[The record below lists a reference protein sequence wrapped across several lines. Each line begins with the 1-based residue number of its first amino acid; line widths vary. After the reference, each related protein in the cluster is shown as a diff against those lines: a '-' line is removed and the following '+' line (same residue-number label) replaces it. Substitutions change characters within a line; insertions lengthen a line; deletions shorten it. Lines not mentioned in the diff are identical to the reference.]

1 MKHIIV
7 VVFIILGVIK
17 SVSSQSILGIDV
29 SHWNGNINW
38 NLVMTE
44 GYVFAYAK
52 ATEGM
57 TFKDNK
63 FSTYMLG
70 GKNAGMIMGAYH
82 FARPDNNSP
91 EQDANN
97 FLNTAKEYTGELFLP
112 PVLDL
117 EDVDGVNNL
126 QAMFT
131 SSQLTSWVTQWLTI
145 VENETGVKP
154 IIYTNSKYANYLGS
168 SVRNYG
174 LWIAKPG
181 TSPNTPPTNLGVWQ
195 DWTMKQYSWEG
206 TVAGISGDTD
216 LNVFNGNAEDFLKLI
231 GIDLSNIS
239 DITVSNASVSPQS
252 VKQGEQFTA
261 SANHN
266 YSGNQLDADLPSF
279 DLDYVL
285 STDCVLSSDDIR
297 LGGDLSGLG
306 SDDPTNAESDLLT
319 IPTNTTPGQYYILF
333 VGDADDELQESN
345 EDNNIECVPIT
356 VLSLGGSEDI
366 FITDASISP
375 DSILPGG
382 IIRAA
387 SRQNY
392 NGNVSQDDLPNIFL
406 YYYLSSDCTL
416 SGEDI
421 KLGDDFSGIGNDD
434 PSDIES
440 ESLTI
445 PEGTKPGSYFIL
457 FVGDATDN
465 LAEGNEDNNIEC
477 VPLKIIDIGASDD
490 ITVSNASVSPQ
501 SVKQGEPF
509 TASANHNYSGNQLD
523 ADLPSFDLDYVLSTD
538 CVLSSDDIRLGGD
551 LSGLGSDDPTNAESD
566 LLTIP
571 TNTTP
576 GQYYILFVGDA
587 DDELQESNEDNNVE
601 CVPITVLT
609 EPTSNEDITL
619 TNATI
624 SSNLVAPQELF
635 TVSVDQNY
643 SGENLSADL
652 PNFDLV
658 YYLSTDCILNKED
671 IILGTSSS
679 NLGSNHSVVTESAV
693 VEIPKE
699 INFGEYFI
707 LFVGEA
713 SNVLDEVDENNNT
726 ACLPISIIEKPE
738 DISISDPNVSP
749 QIIEVGGSIS
759 ISANQN
765 YVGFRID
772 NQLPNFILGYFLSKD
787 CTLSNDDI
795 FLDDDISRIGIDYPS
810 SLESS
815 IVSIPDNVEPGDYN
829 ILFLGD
835 ADNELDEKNEENN
848 VVCIPISIIGS
859 VSINSLEIHE
869 NLTVYP
875 NPVNQT
881 LYFLSEDIS
890 LSKVEVYNKIGQ
902 RVFTSE
908 VTPLN
913 GQISFSHFPEGIYY
927 IKFHDSENR
936 NAMFKIGKL

>member
-1 MKHIIV
+1 M
-7 VVFIILGVIK
+7 
-17 SVSSQSILGIDV
+17 
-29 SHWNGNINW
+29 
-38 NLVMTE
+38 
-44 GYVFAYAK
+44 
-52 ATEGM
+52 
-57 TFKDNK
+57 
-63 FSTYMLG
+63 
-70 GKNAGMIMGAYH
+70 
-82 FARPDNNSP
+82 
-91 EQDANN
+91 
-97 FLNTAKEYTGELFLP
+97 
-112 PVLDL
+112 
-117 EDVDGVNNL
+117 
-126 QAMFT
+126 
-131 SSQLTSWVTQWLTI
+131 
-145 VENETGVKP
+145 
-154 IIYTNSKYANYLGS
+154 
-168 SVRNYG
+168 
-174 LWIAKPG
+174 
-181 TSPNTPPTNLGVWQ
+181 
-195 DWTMKQYSWEG
+195 
-206 TVAGISGDTD
+206 
-216 LNVFNGNAEDFLKLI
+216 
-231 GIDLSNIS
+231 
-239 DITVSNASVSPQS
+239 
-252 VKQGEQFTA
+252 
-261 SANHN
+261 
-266 YSGNQLDADLPSF
+266 
-279 DLDYVL
+279 
-285 STDCVLSSDDIR
+285 
-297 LGGDLSGLG
+297 
-306 SDDPTNAESDLLT
+306 
-319 IPTNTTPGQYYILF
+319 
-333 VGDADDELQESN
+333 
-345 EDNNIECVPIT
+345 
-356 VLSLGGSEDI
+356 
-366 FITDASISP
+366 
-375 DSILPGG
+375 
-382 IIRAA
+382 
-387 SRQNY
+387 
-392 NGNVSQDDLPNIFL
+392 
-406 YYYLSSDCTL
+406 
-416 SGEDI
+416 
-421 KLGDDFSGIGNDD
+421 
-434 PSDIES
+434 
-440 ESLTI
+440 
-445 PEGTKPGSYFIL
+445 
-457 FVGDATDN
+457 
-465 LAEGNEDNNIEC
+465 
-477 VPLKIIDIGASDD
+477 
-490 ITVSNASVSPQ
+490 
-501 SVKQGEPF
+501 
-509 TASANHNYSGNQLD
+509 
-523 ADLPSFDLDYVLSTD
+523 
-538 CVLSSDDIRLGGD
+538 
-551 LSGLGSDDPTNAESD
+551 
-566 LLTIP
+566 
-571 TNTTP
+571 
-576 GQYYILFVGDA
+576 
-587 DDELQESNEDNNVE
+587 
-601 CVPITVLT
+601 
-609 EPTSNEDITL
+609 